1 MVPARMVSIEARP
14 EKLTMDLARGAVLVI
29 DMQNDFAAQ
38 GGIFGRAGVD
48 LSPIQQAVA
57 PTRRVVRAAR
67 NAGVPIVYLKHG
79 HRADMSDLGD
89 PDSPHGRRQERL
101 SIGATV
107 TAPDGRASRI
117 LIDDTWNTEILPA
130 LAPKPGD
137 TVVRKH
143 RYSGFYETELDA
155 RLRELGARYLIVT
168 GCTTSVCVEST
179 IRDAMFRD
187 YVCLLLE
194 DCTGQPVFPGVP
206 LASHE
211 ASVRVIEAMFGSVSN
226 STAFIRG
233 IG

>member
-1 MVPARMVSIEARP
+1 
-14 EKLTMDLARGAVLVI
+14 MDLAR
-29 DMQNDFAAQ
+29 AA
-38 GGIFGRAGVD
+38 A
-48 LSPIQQAVA
+48 
-57 PTRRVVRAAR
+57 
-67 NAGVPIVYLKHG
+67 VPIVYLKHG

-101 SIGATV
+101 AIGAAV
-107 TAPDGRASRI
+107 TAPDGRASHL
-117 LIDDTWNTEILPA
+117 LIEDTWNTEILLE
-130 LAPKPGD
+130 LAPKRGD

-155 RLRELGARYLIVT
+155 RLMELGARYLIVT

-211 ASVRVIEAMFGSVSN
+211 ASMRVIEAMFGLVSN
-226 STAFIRG
+226 SDTFVRALGKGRG
-233 IG
+233 VSSS